1 MTGDAA
7 LAARAKMS
15 QSPAKSVPTALPTT
29 AGSSATSSD
38 AECCAG
44 QQEAELSQGG
54 VASAS
59 HAGGGGSVEDKL
71 ANFFADISKMEEEDS
86 PASAEDTTVNAVTA
100 GTSGGSPPP
109 SVAAAVTA
117 VGVDDD
123 AAEVDGEQNGS
134 TNLASN
140 LEATSVP
147 DVVGAGAGSVRDVAP
162 DVTAAAPSISSLQ
175 DQPTDFAVGPY
186 LRDVSNCCLYDF
198 FVRARVYAWW
208 CVCASIFVGVCEC
221 ECAYVMLTWSAVRMV
236 LMDVWRM
243 CLYAGR
249 GLLLGLG

>member
-29 AGSSATSSD
+29 AGSSATNSD

-71 ANFFADISKMEEEDS
+71 ANFFADISKMEEEDA

-109 SVAAAVTA
+109 SVAAAATA

-186 LRDVSNCCLYDF
+186 LRDVSNCLYDF
-198 FVRARVYAWW
+198 LCAHVCMHGGVYVQA
-208 CVCASIFVGVCEC
+208 F
-221 ECAYVMLTWSAVRMV
+221 L
-236 LMDVWRM
+236 
-243 CLYAGR
+243 
-249 GLLLGLG
+249 